1 MSEGKLT
8 QDEATRLLE
17 MLKRSLVKELLFP
30 KQEDRKMEFDVEG
43 DTARDLFTVK
53 IFRGKINR
61 LKYEFGARI
70 KKNGISLLEL
80 HINPSTVHINP
91 DGTKICGSHWHIYTE
106 EFGRCY
112 AIPAEDIQSDQFV
125 ENTMLFLDKFNVI
138 EQPEVQMQL
147 EIV

>member
-1 MSEGKLT
+1 
-8 QDEATRLLE
+8 
-17 MLKRSLVKELLFP
+17 MLKRSLLKNLTFP
-30 KQEDRKMEFDVEG
+30 TQEERKIEFDVQG
-43 DTARDLFTVK
+43 DTMRDVFTIK

-106 EFGRCY
+106 EFGRSH
-112 AIPAEDIQSDQFV
+112 AIPAEDIHSDLFV
-125 ENTMLFLDKFNVI
+125 ENTVLFLKRFSVVEMPEI
-138 EQPEVQMQL
+138 EMQL
-147 EIV
+147 EIT